1 MVNWL
6 STWCLENSG
15 WSCVWVGAYFWSSAD
30 CESLCFVVCSY
41 SSFILWLYS
50 MTLIHSTIGGYL
62 GCSQVFLL
70 GMIAVRHLWPCVVAH
85 TCALFCCICTQ
96 EWACWILGCVDVS
109 PECLLQM
116 VLQSDGS
123 NYTEVSRKHSHYS
136 CLPSLS
142 IANLLK
148 LPFPN
153 CICSKL

>member
-96 EWACWILGCVDVS
+96 EWACWILGVWMFHLSAYSKWFCRVMDQIILRSAGSIPITHV
-109 PECLLQM
+109 CHHLALQ
-116 VLQSDGS
+116 
-123 NYTEVSRKHSHYS
+123 T
-136 CLPSLS
+136 
-142 IANLLK
+142 
-148 LPFPN
+148 F
-153 CICSKL
+153 